1 MQRLPALLVLT
12 LCCVAPAQAAEL
24 RSIEMEHHAGEYR
37 LVSEAWFDAGLDA
50 TYYIFSHWD
59 YSSKFS
65 GAIVEARNLPPGRD
79 GRPGFYVKNRGC
91 VLFFCKTLVRQGSL
105 ELEPDT
111 VLRAF
116 ADPDYSDFEFSNE
129 TWTFA
134 EENGGTSV
142 RYELHMDPKFWVP
155 PGIGPYL
162 IKRKF
167 KKHGLEALGRIEA
180 MAQQY
185 ARGESLE

>member
-1 MQRLPALLVLT
+1 MSRWPVVLAATLVGVT
-12 LCCVAPAQAAEL
+12 SVSAAEL
-24 RSIEMEHHAGEYR
+24 RGVEMQHDAGEYR
-37 LVSEAWFDAGLDA
+37 LVSEAWFDARLDA
-50 TYYIFSHWD
+50 TYFVFSRWD
-59 YSSKFS
+59 HSSKFS
-65 GAIVEARNLPPGRD
+65 SAIVEARDLAPGAD

-105 ELEPDT
+105 ELEPNS

-116 ADPDYSDFEFSNE
+116 ADPQYSDFEFSNE

-134 EENGGTSV
+134 EEDGGTRV

-155 PGIGPYL
+155 PAIGPYL

-167 KKHGLEALGRIEA
+167 TKDGLRALERIED

-185 ARGESLE
+185 ARGESLD

>member
-1 MQRLPALLVLT
+1 MRRLPALLALT
-12 LCCVAPAQAAEL
+12 FGWVAPAQAAEL
-24 RSIEMEHHAGEYR
+24 RSIEMEHYSGEYR
-37 LVSEAWFDAGLDA
+37 LVSEAWFDARLDA

-65 GAIVEARNLPPGRD
+65 GAIVEARNLPPGLD

-105 ELEPDT
+105 ELEPNT

-116 ADPDYSDFEFSNE
+116 ADPAHSDFEFSNE

-134 EENGGTSV
+134 EEDGGTSV

-167 KKHGLEALGRIEA
+167 RRHGLEALGRIEA

-185 ARGESLE
+185 ARGESLD

>member
-1 MQRLPALLVLT
+1 MSPWLAVLAATLVGAT
-12 LCCVAPAQAAEL
+12 SVSAAEL
-24 RSIEMEHHAGEYR
+24 RGVEMEHDAGEYR
-37 LVSEAWFDAGLDA
+37 LVSEAWFDARLDA
-50 TYYIFSHWD
+50 TYYVFSHWD
-59 YSSKFS
+59 HSSKFS
-65 GAIVEARNLPPGRD
+65 RAIVEAHDLAPGAD

-105 ELEPDT
+105 ELEPNS

-116 ADPDYSDFEFSNE
+116 ADPQYSDFEFSNE

-134 EENGGTSV
+134 EEDGGTRV

-155 PGIGPYL
+155 PAIGPYL

-167 KKHGLEALGRIEA
+167 RKDGLRALERIEE

>member
-1 MQRLPALLVLT
+1 MSRWPVVLAATLVGVT
-12 LCCVAPAQAAEL
+12 SVSAAEL
-24 RSIEMEHHAGEYR
+24 RGVEMQHDAGEYR
-37 LVSEAWFDAGLDA
+37 LVSEAWFDARLDA
-50 TYYIFSHWD
+50 TYFVFSRWD
-59 YSSKFS
+59 HSSKFS
-65 GAIVEARNLPPGRD
+65 SAIVEARDLAPGAD

-105 ELEPDT
+105 ELEPNS

-116 ADPDYSDFEFSNE
+116 ADPQYSDFEFSNE

-134 EENGGTSV
+134 EENGGTRV

-155 PGIGPYL
+155 PAIGPYL

-167 KKHGLEALGRIEA
+167 RKDGLRALERIED

-185 ARGESLE
+185 ARGERLD

>member
-1 MQRLPALLVLT
+1 MRRLLAVT
-12 LCCVAPAQAAEL
+12 AIVFSCVATAGAAEL
-24 RSIEMEHHAGEYR
+24 RGIEMQHDAGEYR
-37 LVSEAWFDAGLDA
+37 LVSEAWFDARLDA
-50 TYYIFSHWD
+50 TFYVFSRWD
-59 YSSKFS
+59 HSSKFS
-65 GAIVEARNLPPGRD
+65 SAIVEARDLAPGAD

-105 ELEPDT
+105 ELEPNS

-116 ADPDYSDFEFSNE
+116 ADPQYSDFEFSNE

-134 EENGGTSV
+134 EEGGGTSV

-155 PGIGPYL
+155 PAIGPYL

-167 KKHGLEALGRIEA
+167 RKDGLRALERIED

-185 ARGESLE
+185 ARGELLD

>member
-1 MQRLPALLVLT
+1 MHRLPVVLVAALSCLAAT
-12 LCCVAPAQAAEL
+12 QAAEL
-24 RSIEMEHHAGEYR
+24 RSIDMKHDRGEYR
-37 LVSEAWFDAGLDA
+37 LVSEAWFDAGIDA
-50 TYYIFSHWD
+50 TYHVFSHWD

-65 GAIVEARNLPPGRD
+65 GAIVEARNLAPGVD

-91 VLFFCKTLVRQGSL
+91 ILFFCKTLVRQGSL
-105 ELEPDT
+105 ELEPNT

-116 ADPDYSDFEFSNE
+116 ADPEYSDFEFSNE
-129 TWTFA
+129 TWTFV
-134 EENGGTSV
+134 EEDGGTRV

-155 PGIGPYL
+155 PAIGPYL

-167 KKHGLEALGRIEA
+167 RKDGLRALDRIES

-185 ARGESLE
+185 ARGESLD